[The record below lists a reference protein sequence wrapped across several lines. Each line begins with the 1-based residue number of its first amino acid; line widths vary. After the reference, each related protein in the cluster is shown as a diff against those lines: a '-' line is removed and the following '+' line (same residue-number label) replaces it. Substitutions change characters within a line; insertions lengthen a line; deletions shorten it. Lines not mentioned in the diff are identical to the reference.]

1 VYMMTWDGAQYIIMF
16 IFASEVRY
24 FESRRI

>member
-1 VYMMTWDGAQYIIMF
+1 MTWDGAQYIIMF